1 MDQRLAGPTQTA
13 ATVSSIGSFW
23 RGLAYPSTRLGWW
36 SVALGALFFVF
47 LKLVFVWGDQPGHDR
62 STFFSDPV
70 AAFTLLG
77 TAVSGI
83 AAAAVAVVAM
93 VKREHSIFVLL
104 VFLLGL
110 FVLYFS
116 LGELAGH

>member
-1 MDQRLAGPTQTA
+1 MSLSPSDPIRPAALVPTHR
-13 ATVSSIGSFW
+13 SLW
-23 RGLAYPSTRLGWW
+23 RRLAYPSTGLGWW
-36 SVALGALFFVF
+36 SVALAVLFFVF
-47 LKLVFVWGDQPGHDR
+47 LKLVFVWGEQPGHDR

-70 AAFTLLG
+70 AAITLIG

-83 AAAAVAVVAM
+83 AAGALAAVAVF
-93 VKREHSIFVLL
+93 KQERSII
-104 VFLLGL
+104 VFLAIALGL

>member
-1 MDQRLAGPTQTA
+1 
-13 ATVSSIGSFW
+13 
-23 RGLAYPSTRLGWW
+23 
-36 SVALGALFFVF
+36 LFFVL
-47 LKLVFVWGDQPGHDR
+47 LKLIFVWGDQPGHDR

-83 AAAAVAVVAM
+83 AGGAVAVAAM
-93 VKREHSIFVLL
+93 IKHERSIIVFW

-116 LGELAGH
+116 LGHLVGHHGGH